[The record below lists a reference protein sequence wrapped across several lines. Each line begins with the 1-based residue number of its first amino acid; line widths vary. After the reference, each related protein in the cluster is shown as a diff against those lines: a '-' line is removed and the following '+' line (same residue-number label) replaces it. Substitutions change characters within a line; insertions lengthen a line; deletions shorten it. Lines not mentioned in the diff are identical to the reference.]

1 MKKADERWR
10 DVQMQEES
18 EGAGTW
24 RQRNGGHRSAR
35 GGEKVRDGHLSAS
48 QSRCESQTR
57 GGENQNQNQSA
68 CQMTDGRAE
77 RQGLAN
83 SDQPW
88 SARRSDE
95 KQKLKIGYQKKNGQL
110 EPEGLPTCHHEK
122 QSAYRPKSDEKQ
134 KSKDGEKLVPRG
146 THHYE
151 IQNVR
156 CP

>member
-1 MKKADERWR
+1 MKRAGARWR
-10 DVQMQEES
+10 DARMQMERTEP
-18 EGAGTW
+18 W
-24 RQRNGGHRSAR
+24 RRRLRRS
-35 GGEKVRDGHLSAS
+35 DGHLSA
-48 QSRCESQTR
+48 R
-57 GGENQNQNQSA
+57 GGENQNQNQKQSA
-68 CQMTDGRAE
+68 CQMTNGRAE
-77 RQGLAN
+77 RQGLAD
-83 SDQPW
+83 SHQPW

-134 KSKDGEKLVPRG
+134 KSRDGEKLVPRG
-146 THHYE
+146 THRYE